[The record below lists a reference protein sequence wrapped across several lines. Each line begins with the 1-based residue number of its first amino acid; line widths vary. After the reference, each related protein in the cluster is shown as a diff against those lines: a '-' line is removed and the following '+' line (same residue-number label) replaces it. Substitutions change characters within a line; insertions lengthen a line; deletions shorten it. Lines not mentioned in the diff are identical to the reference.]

1 MKQFNDV
8 LSQIKDDIT
17 EKNKQSTALKD
28 FALVQNFEE
37 ERSKNGK
44 DYDQRNHLYS
54 ELLEKYILSYESKAK
69 CNRIY
74 KMIFFIV
81 SLVVF
86 FGIIFS
92 SFICLFIVVNKSN
105 SSLADISVV
114 GGAIASVISS
124 IIILPKIIAE
134 HLFPT
139 NEDENMIDMV
149 KNMQVNDSRI
159 RNSNLKH
166 KKSSSQKH

>member
-1 MKQFNDV
+1 
-8 LSQIKDDIT
+8 
-17 EKNKQSTALKD
+17 
-28 FALVQNFEE
+28 
-37 ERSKNGK
+37 
-44 DYDQRNHLYS
+44 
-54 ELLEKYILSYESKAK
+54 
-69 CNRIY
+69 
-74 KMIFFIV
+74 MIFFIT
-81 SLVVF
+81 SMIVF
-86 FGIIFS
+86 FGIILS
-92 SFICLFIVVNKSN
+92 SFICFFIVVNKAN
-105 SSLADISVV
+105 SSLTDISVV

-166 KKSSSQKH
+166 KKSYSQKR